1 MPASPPTRSPA
12 EVPSGCSPGRM
23 PVGAAA
29 LPLLCNLICSLQS
42 LLSQFKD
49 YYSGFWITKQIIIN
63 RVRRLVKNC
72 IYPVVFI
79 IYITFR
85 QIPPCHFIPSLF
97 PPLNVN
103 YLIQT
108 HHKGIHFLRVL
119 QGRYS
124 TCYKFRIRPAS
135 GNLDKCKLHNLSFVH
150 L

>member
-1 MPASPPTRSPA
+1 M
-12 EVPSGCSPGRM
+12 VPSGCSPERM
-23 PVGAAA
+23 PGGGAA

-49 YYSGFWITKQIIIN
+49 YCPGVWVTKQIVIN
-63 RVRRLVKNC
+63 RVRLLVKNR

-97 PPLNVN
+97 APLNVN
-103 YLIQT
+103 LASVTLEASVQSHMPSLSAAPAIRQRC
-108 HHKGIHFLRVL
+108 G
-119 QGRYS
+119 
-124 TCYKFRIRPAS
+124 RPAAQYHIKTRARPC
-135 GNLDKCKLHNLSFVH
+135 LFQPPLPPTL